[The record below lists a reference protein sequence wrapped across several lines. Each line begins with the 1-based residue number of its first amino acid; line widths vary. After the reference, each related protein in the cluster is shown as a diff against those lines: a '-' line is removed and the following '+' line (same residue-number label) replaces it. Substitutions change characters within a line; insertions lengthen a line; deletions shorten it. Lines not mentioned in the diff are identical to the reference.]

1 MILELVRRLDVGKK
15 EKHYLQIDRQYWLS
29 QIQEYNKMSLAN
41 RARQYKMFMERGEKE
56 LAAEQVEGHPELIE
70 EEKPEAKSKK
80 GK

>member
-1 MILELVRRLDVGKK
+1 MAIDITMSRGKPVP
-15 EKHYLQIDRQYWLS
+15 RS
-29 QIQEYNKMSLAN
+29 QRSTTSRGNLN